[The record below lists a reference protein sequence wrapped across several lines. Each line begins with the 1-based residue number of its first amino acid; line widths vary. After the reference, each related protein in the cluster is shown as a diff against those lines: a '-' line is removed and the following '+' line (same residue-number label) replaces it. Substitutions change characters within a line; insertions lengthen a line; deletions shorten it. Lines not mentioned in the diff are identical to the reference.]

1 MKGTKRMPVKIPNA
15 LPASTILKNENIFVM
30 DESRAEMQD
39 IRPLKIAI
47 LNLMPLKEVTETQL
61 LRVLGNTPLQVEP
74 VFLTTESYQSK
85 NTDKEYLDAFYR
97 TFDEVEGQSFDGFI
111 ITGAPVET
119 MPFEEV
125 VYWKELTRIM
135 EWADK
140 NVFSTLYICWGA
152 QAGLY
157 HRYGIPKY
165 ELGEKRFG
173 VYPHHVLENNIK
185 ILRGFDDLFFAP
197 HSRHTEVRREDIER
211 HEDLMILAESPEAG
225 VHIVANRDLRHVY
238 VMGHG
243 EYDIDTLEREY
254 KRDID
259 KGMLIDPPKNY
270 YPNDDPTQGPLV
282 TWRSHGNLLF
292 ANWLNYCVYQE
303 TPYELDRIVTKN
315 R

>member
-1 MKGTKRMPVKIPNA
+1 MPVKIPNA
-15 LPASTILKNENIFVM
+15 LPAYQVLKNENIFVM
-30 DESRAEMQD
+30 DEDRAVAQD

-61 LRVLGNTPLQVEP
+61 LRVLGNTPLQIEP
-74 VFLTTESYQSK
+74 VFIATESYQPK
-85 NTDKEYLDAFYR
+85 NTDKTYLDTFYR
-97 TFDEVEGQSFDGFI
+97 TFEDIKEDAFDGFI

-119 MPFEEV
+119 IPFEEV
-125 VYWKELTRIM
+125 QYWQELTEIM

-157 HRYGIPKY
+157 YRYGVDKHP
-165 ELGEKRFG
+165 LEKKCFG
-173 VYPHHVLENNIK
+173 VFPHEVTAQNVKL
-185 ILRGFDDLFFAP
+185 LRGFDDQFYAP
-197 HSRHTEVRREDIER
+197 HSRHTEVRREEILE
-211 HEDLMILAESPEAG
+211 HEELMILAESAEAG

-243 EYDIDTLEREY
+243 EYDHDTLDREY
-254 KRDID
+254 RRDLERGD
-259 KGMLIDPPKNY
+259 KIDPPKNY
-270 YPNDDPTQGPLV
+270 YRNNDPSEAPLV

-303 TPYELDRIVTKN
+303 TPFDLLSLKKR
-315 R
+315 